1 VLGVVLLASGL
12 SFTSGY
18 ISTSQASPPMVSQAS
33 AGKTLDKTCNESIL
47 LTVTFN
53 VEDRKLRVMESRIYE
68 VKEL

>member
-1 VLGVVLLASGL
+1 
-12 SFTSGY
+12 
-18 ISTSQASPPMVSQAS
+18 MVSQAS